1 MVKGKDSHIAEQ
13 GSQERAQQKKVWT
26 LREYGGKPLWDWMDL
41 LIVPVAVA
49 LVTVVVTVV
58 FTWQQEHRQNRIEAQ
73 RARTE
78 RQIEE
83 QRAQDAALQA
93 YLDQMSSLLLD
104 KDRSLR
110 QSKAGSE
117 VRTLA
122 RARTLTVLTRLE
134 SQLGNSQPG
143 TPSHLRKG
151 SVLQFLYESRL
162 IEQESNEGQPIPA
175 IISLTG
181 ADLSGVQ
188 MTGRIDLSGAD
199 LSDADL
205 SDANLSDANLQHAD
219 LSKSNLSGANL
230 SDADLS
236 GANLSIAE
244 LSKSNLSRADLSEAF
259 LSEADLSDA
268 DLSGAVLS
276 DAKASTDEQ
285 LDEQLLQARS
295 LEGAI
300 MPDRT
305 IYPGRFATRM
315 FEPAFSFEVGRGW
328 VIPSS
333 ETSQELPIDRSTG
346 PGAHPNQ
353 LRFIRTDLV
362 FDPRNPS
369 KRKTVSAPD
378 NADAWASW
386 FRSHPKLETSKPV
399 QVPVGNASGVQIDVI
414 SSSKP
419 GKYPKDCE
427 QPCVSLFPSCTFPT
441 CNYGFPYPLPS
452 NSPSNEREIVSYA
465 DSKGYPRWKDRFVI
479 VDVEGETVVV
489 DVKATADKFDEFL
502 PEAQKVLDSVEWTGG

>member
-1 MVKGKDSHIAEQ
+1 MAKGNDTHIAEQ
-13 GSQERAQQKKVWT
+13 GSQERAQQKKGWT
-26 LREYGGKPLWDWMDL
+26 LREYGGKPLWDWMGL

-49 LVTVVVTVV
+49 LVTVVGTVV
-58 FTWQQEHRQNRIEAQ
+58 FSWQQEHRQNRIEEQ
-73 RARTE
+73 RAQSE

-83 QRAQDAALQA
+83 QRAQDAALQV

-104 KDRSLR
+104 KDRPLR
-110 QSKAGSE
+110 QSKEGSE
-117 VRTLA
+117 VRILA

-134 SQLGNSQPG
+134 SRLGNSQLG
-143 TPSHLRKG
+143 TPSYFRKG

-162 IEQESNEGQPIPA
+162 IEQGSNEGQPIPA

-219 LSKSNLSGANL
+219 LSKARLSGANL

-244 LSKSNLSRADLSEAF
+244 LSKSNLSRADLSEAR

-276 DAKASTDEQ
+276 DAKAST
-285 LDEQLLQARS
+285 DEQLLQARS

-305 IYPGRFATRM
+305 IYPGRFATRS

-328 VIPSS
+328 VIPRS
-333 ETSQELPIDRSTG
+333 ETSEELPIDRSTG

-386 FRSHPKLETSKPV
+386 FRSHPNLETSKPV
-399 QVPVGNASGVQIDVI
+399 QVSVGNASGVQIDVI

-419 GKYPKDCE
+419 GKSPEDCE

-452 NSPSNEREIVSYA
+452 NSPSKEREIVSYA
-465 DSKGYPRWKDRFVI
+465 DSKGYPKWKDRFVI
-479 VDVEGETVVV
+479 VDVESETVVV
-489 DVKATADKFDEFL
+489 NVKATADKFDEFL
-502 PEAQKVLDSVEWTGG
+502 PEAQKILDSVEWTGG